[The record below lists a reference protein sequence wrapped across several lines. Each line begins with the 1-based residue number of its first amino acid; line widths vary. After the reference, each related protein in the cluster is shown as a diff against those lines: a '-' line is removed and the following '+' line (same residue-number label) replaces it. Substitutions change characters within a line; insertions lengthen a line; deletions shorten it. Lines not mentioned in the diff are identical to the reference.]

1 MVTKIIEVL
10 EPVAPAEGPELHL
23 APRPTSLDG
32 KIVALF
38 DDNEPNAREMLE
50 DMADLL
56 TARYRIK
63 GIRYR
68 NLNNGTAY
76 DRFGGETVQIPEE
89 TLDATARRSDVAVVG
104 VGH

>member
-1 MVTKIIEVL
+1 MVANVIEIL
-10 EPVAPAEGPELHL
+10 DPVAPADGPELHL
-23 APRPTSLDG
+23 APRPASLDG

-50 DMADLL
+50 DIADLL
-56 TARYRIK
+56 SARYRIA

-68 NLNNGTAY
+68 NLNNGAAY
-76 DRFGGETVQIPEE
+76 DRFGGETAQVPEE
-89 TLDATARRSDVAVVG
+89 PLDDTARRSDVAVVG